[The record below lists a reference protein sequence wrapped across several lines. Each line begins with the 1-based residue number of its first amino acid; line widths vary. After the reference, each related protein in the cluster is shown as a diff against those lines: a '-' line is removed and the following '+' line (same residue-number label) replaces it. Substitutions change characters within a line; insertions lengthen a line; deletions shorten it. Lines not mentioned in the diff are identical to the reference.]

1 MQEAPPRKYYLSKTA
16 CLGILRRARERG
28 KELPPQLKAAL
39 MAQAGLIPLAAP
51 ASEPIAFAANQRD
64 EVRNLHDV
72 AGALGAQPGMKQQT
86 FIAQDCLTPWDT
98 QQARIFTPESKAPT
112 LASAD
117 GGGGRNPGGLLFT
130 AGLTGSLS
138 THVQLWEA
146 TDFSENMIRE
156 TRKRSFSG
164 RLHFS
169 VQDATNLP
177 YVDSSFDAVVIANAL
192 HIMPNPERALS
203 EIRRVLKPGGL
214 LYAPTFVHG
223 KGAGFRLR
231 MRLLSLAG
239 FRVYSPWTAGAFVDY
254 ISGCGFEVTKTELLG
269 KSLAP
274 LCYLE
279 AKSTKNE
286 GDRHG

>member
-1 MQEAPPRKYYLSKTA
+1 MRKTDNKAFWQRIAKLYAPFMKGSDRLY
-16 CLGILRRARERG
+16 
-28 KELPPQLKAAL
+28 AAICDRIR
-39 MAQAGLIPLAAP
+39 AGLKRDMNILELA
-51 ASEPIAFAANQRD
+51 
-64 EVRNLHDV
+64 
-72 AGALGAQPGMKQQT
+72 
-86 FIAQDCLTPWDT
+86 C
-98 QQARIFTPESKAPT
+98 
-112 LASAD
+112 
-117 GGGGRNPGGLLFT
+117 
-130 AGLTGSLS
+130 GSGQLSLRLS

-156 TRKRSFSG
+156 AKKKSCSG

-177 YVDSSFDAVVIANAL
+177 YADSSFDAVVIANTL

-231 MRLLSLAG
+231 TRLLSLAG
-239 FRVYSPWTAGAFVDY
+239 FRVYSPWTAGEFADY
-254 ISGCGFEVTKTELLG
+254 ISGRGFEVTKTELLG

-279 AKSTKNE
+279 AKNTKSE

>member
-1 MQEAPPRKYYLSKTA
+1 MRKTDNKAFWQRIAKLYAPFMKGSDRLY
-16 CLGILRRARERG
+16 
-28 KELPPQLKAAL
+28 AAICDRIR
-39 MAQAGLIPLAAP
+39 AGLKRDMNILELA
-51 ASEPIAFAANQRD
+51 
-64 EVRNLHDV
+64 
-72 AGALGAQPGMKQQT
+72 
-86 FIAQDCLTPWDT
+86 C
-98 QQARIFTPESKAPT
+98 
-112 LASAD
+112 
-117 GGGGRNPGGLLFT
+117 
-130 AGLTGSLS
+130 GSGQLSLRLS

-156 TRKRSFSG
+156 ARKRSFSG

>member
-1 MQEAPPRKYYLSKTA
+1 MRKTDNKAFWQRIAKLYAPFMKGSDRLY
-16 CLGILRRARERG
+16 
-28 KELPPQLKAAL
+28 AAICDRIR
-39 MAQAGLIPLAAP
+39 AGLKRDMNILELA
-51 ASEPIAFAANQRD
+51 
-64 EVRNLHDV
+64 
-72 AGALGAQPGMKQQT
+72 
-86 FIAQDCLTPWDT
+86 C
-98 QQARIFTPESKAPT
+98 
-112 LASAD
+112 
-117 GGGGRNPGGLLFT
+117 
-130 AGLTGSLS
+130 GSGQLSLRLS

-156 TRKRSFSG
+156 AKKKSCSG

-177 YVDSSFDAVVIANAL
+177 YADSSFDAVVIANAL

-231 MRLLSLAG
+231 TRLLSLAG
-239 FRVYSPWTAGAFVDY
+239 LRVYSPWTAGEFADY
-254 ISGCGFEVTKTELLG
+254 ISGRGFEVTKTELLG

-279 AKSTKNE
+279 AKNTKSE

>member
-1 MQEAPPRKYYLSKTA
+1 MRKTDNKAFWQRMAKLYAPFMKGSDRLY
-16 CLGILRRARERG
+16 
-28 KELPPQLKAAL
+28 AAICDRIR
-39 MAQAGLIPLAAP
+39 AGLKRDMNILELA
-51 ASEPIAFAANQRD
+51 
-64 EVRNLHDV
+64 
-72 AGALGAQPGMKQQT
+72 
-86 FIAQDCLTPWDT
+86 C
-98 QQARIFTPESKAPT
+98 
-112 LASAD
+112 
-117 GGGGRNPGGLLFT
+117 
-130 AGLTGSLS
+130 GSGQLSLRLS

-156 TRKRSFSG
+156 ARKRFCSG

-286 GDRHG
+286 GERHG

>member
-1 MQEAPPRKYYLSKTA
+1 MRKTDNKAFWQRIAKLYAPFMKGSDRLY
-16 CLGILRRARERG
+16 
-28 KELPPQLKAAL
+28 AAICDRIR
-39 MAQAGLIPLAAP
+39 AGLKRDMNILELA
-51 ASEPIAFAANQRD
+51 
-64 EVRNLHDV
+64 
-72 AGALGAQPGMKQQT
+72 
-86 FIAQDCLTPWDT
+86 C
-98 QQARIFTPESKAPT
+98 
-112 LASAD
+112 
-117 GGGGRNPGGLLFT
+117 
-130 AGLTGSLS
+130 GSGQLSLRLS

-156 TRKRSFSG
+156 AKKKSCSG

-177 YVDSSFDAVVIANAL
+177 YADSSFDAVVIANAL

-231 MRLLSLAG
+231 TRLLSLAG
-239 FRVYSPWTAGAFVDY
+239 FRVYSPWTAGEFVDY
-254 ISGCGFEVTKTELLG
+254 ISGRGFEVTKTELLG

-279 AKSTKNE
+279 AKNTKSE

>member
-1 MQEAPPRKYYLSKTA
+1 MRKTDNKAFWQRIAKLYAPFMKGSDRLY
-16 CLGILRRARERG
+16 
-28 KELPPQLKAAL
+28 AAICDRIR
-39 MAQAGLIPLAAP
+39 AGLKRDMNILELA
-51 ASEPIAFAANQRD
+51 
-64 EVRNLHDV
+64 
-72 AGALGAQPGMKQQT
+72 
-86 FIAQDCLTPWDT
+86 C
-98 QQARIFTPESKAPT
+98 
-112 LASAD
+112 
-117 GGGGRNPGGLLFT
+117 
-130 AGLTGSLS
+130 GSGQLSLRLS

-156 TRKRSFSG
+156 AKKKSCSG

-177 YVDSSFDAVVIANAL
+177 YADSSFDAVVFANAL

-231 MRLLSLAG
+231 TRLLSLAG
-239 FRVYSPWTAGAFVDY
+239 FRVYSPWTAGEFADY
-254 ISGCGFEVTKTELLG
+254 ISGRGFEVTKTELLG

-279 AKSTKNE
+279 AKNTKSE

>member
-1 MQEAPPRKYYLSKTA
+1 MRKTDNKAFLQRIAKLYAPFMKGSDRLY
-16 CLGILRRARERG
+16 
-28 KELPPQLKAAL
+28 AAICDRIR
-39 MAQAGLIPLAAP
+39 AGLKRDMNILELA
-51 ASEPIAFAANQRD
+51 
-64 EVRNLHDV
+64 
-72 AGALGAQPGMKQQT
+72 
-86 FIAQDCLTPWDT
+86 C
-98 QQARIFTPESKAPT
+98 
-112 LASAD
+112 
-117 GGGGRNPGGLLFT
+117 
-130 AGLTGSLS
+130 GSGQLSLRLS

-156 TRKRSFSG
+156 AKKKSCSG

-177 YVDSSFDAVVIANAL
+177 YADSSFDAVVIANAL

-231 MRLLSLAG
+231 TRLLSLAG
-239 FRVYSPWTAGAFVDY
+239 FRVYSPWTAGEFADY
-254 ISGCGFEVTKTELLG
+254 ISGRGFEVTKTELLG

-279 AKSTKNE
+279 AKNTKSE

>member
-1 MQEAPPRKYYLSKTA
+1 MRKTDNKAFWQRIAKLYAPFMKGSDRLY
-16 CLGILRRARERG
+16 
-28 KELPPQLKAAL
+28 AAICDRIR
-39 MAQAGLIPLAAP
+39 AGLKRDMNILELA
-51 ASEPIAFAANQRD
+51 
-64 EVRNLHDV
+64 
-72 AGALGAQPGMKQQT
+72 
-86 FIAQDCLTPWDT
+86 C
-98 QQARIFTPESKAPT
+98 
-112 LASAD
+112 
-117 GGGGRNPGGLLFT
+117 GRGQLSLR
-130 AGLTGSLS
+130 LS

-156 TRKRSFSG
+156 AKKKSCSG

-177 YVDSSFDAVVIANAL
+177 YADSSFDAVVIANAL

-231 MRLLSLAG
+231 TRLLSLAG
-239 FRVYSPWTAGAFVDY
+239 FRVYSPWTAGEFADY
-254 ISGCGFEVTKTELLG
+254 ISGRGFEVTKTELLG

-279 AKSTKNE
+279 AKNTKSE

>member
-1 MQEAPPRKYYLSKTA
+1 MRKTDNKAFWQRIAKLYAPFMKGSDRLY
-16 CLGILRRARERG
+16 
-28 KELPPQLKAAL
+28 AAICDRIR
-39 MAQAGLIPLAAP
+39 AGLKRDMNILELA
-51 ASEPIAFAANQRD
+51 
-64 EVRNLHDV
+64 
-72 AGALGAQPGMKQQT
+72 
-86 FIAQDCLTPWDT
+86 C
-98 QQARIFTPESKAPT
+98 
-112 LASAD
+112 
-117 GGGGRNPGGLLFT
+117 
-130 AGLTGSLS
+130 GSGQLSLRLS

-156 TRKRSFSG
+156 AKEKSCSG

-177 YVDSSFDAVVIANAL
+177 YADSSFDAVVIANAL

-231 MRLLSLAG
+231 TRLLSLAG
-239 FRVYSPWTAGAFVDY
+239 FRVYSPWTAGEFADY
-254 ISGCGFEVTKTELLG
+254 ISGRGFEVTKTELLG

-279 AKSTKNE
+279 AKNTKSE

>member
-1 MQEAPPRKYYLSKTA
+1 MRKTDNKAFWQRIAKLYAPFMKGSDRLY
-16 CLGILRRARERG
+16 
-28 KELPPQLKAAL
+28 AAICDRIR
-39 MAQAGLIPLAAP
+39 AGLKRDMNILELA
-51 ASEPIAFAANQRD
+51 
-64 EVRNLHDV
+64 
-72 AGALGAQPGMKQQT
+72 
-86 FIAQDCLTPWDT
+86 C
-98 QQARIFTPESKAPT
+98 
-112 LASAD
+112 
-117 GGGGRNPGGLLFT
+117 
-130 AGLTGSLS
+130 GSGQLS
-138 THVQLWEA
+138 LRLPTHVQLWEA

-156 TRKRSFSG
+156 AKKKSCSG

-177 YVDSSFDAVVIANAL
+177 YADSSFDAVVIANAL

-231 MRLLSLAG
+231 TRLLSLAG
-239 FRVYSPWTAGAFVDY
+239 FRVYSPWTAGEFADY
-254 ISGCGFEVTKTELLG
+254 ISGRGFEVTKTELLG

-279 AKSTKNE
+279 TKNTKSE

>member
-1 MQEAPPRKYYLSKTA
+1 MRKTDNKAFWQRIAKLYAPFMKGSDRLY
-16 CLGILRRARERG
+16 
-28 KELPPQLKAAL
+28 AAICDRIR
-39 MAQAGLIPLAAP
+39 AGLKRDMNILELA
-51 ASEPIAFAANQRD
+51 
-64 EVRNLHDV
+64 
-72 AGALGAQPGMKQQT
+72 
-86 FIAQDCLTPWDT
+86 C
-98 QQARIFTPESKAPT
+98 
-112 LASAD
+112 
-117 GGGGRNPGGLLFT
+117 
-130 AGLTGSLS
+130 GSGQLSLRLS

-156 TRKRSFSG
+156 AKKKSCSG

-177 YVDSSFDAVVIANAL
+177 YADSSFDAVVIANAL

-214 LYAPTFVHG
+214 LYAHTFVHG

-231 MRLLSLAG
+231 TRLLSLAG
-239 FRVYSPWTAGAFVDY
+239 FRVYSPWTAGEFADY
-254 ISGCGFEVTKTELLG
+254 ISGRGFEVTKTELLG

-279 AKSTKNE
+279 AKNTKSE

>member
-1 MQEAPPRKYYLSKTA
+1 MRKTDNKAFWQRIAKLYAPFMKGSDRLY
-16 CLGILRRARERG
+16 
-28 KELPPQLKAAL
+28 AAICDRIR
-39 MAQAGLIPLAAP
+39 AGLKRDMNILELA
-51 ASEPIAFAANQRD
+51 
-64 EVRNLHDV
+64 
-72 AGALGAQPGMKQQT
+72 
-86 FIAQDCLTPWDT
+86 C
-98 QQARIFTPESKAPT
+98 
-112 LASAD
+112 
-117 GGGGRNPGGLLFT
+117 
-130 AGLTGSLS
+130 GSGQLSLRLS

-156 TRKRSFSG
+156 AKKKSCSG

-177 YVDSSFDAVVIANAL
+177 YADSSFDAVVIANAL

-223 KGAGFRLR
+223 KGAGFRPR
-231 MRLLSLAG
+231 TRLLSLAG
-239 FRVYSPWTAGAFVDY
+239 FRVYSPWTAGEFADY
-254 ISGCGFEVTKTELLG
+254 ISGRGFEVTKTELLG

-279 AKSTKNE
+279 AKNTKSE

>member
-1 MQEAPPRKYYLSKTA
+1 MRKTDNKAFWQRIAKLYAPFMKGDDRLY
-16 CLGILRRARERG
+16 
-28 KELPPQLKAAL
+28 AAICDRIR
-39 MAQAGLIPLAAP
+39 AGLNRDMNILELA
-51 ASEPIAFAANQRD
+51 
-64 EVRNLHDV
+64 
-72 AGALGAQPGMKQQT
+72 
-86 FIAQDCLTPWDT
+86 C
-98 QQARIFTPESKAPT
+98 
-112 LASAD
+112 
-117 GGGGRNPGGLLFT
+117 
-130 AGLTGSLS
+130 GSGQLSFRLS
-138 THVQLWEA
+138 TRVRLWEA

-156 TRKRSFSG
+156 AKKKSCSG

-177 YVDSSFDAVVIANAL
+177 YADSSFDAVVIANAL

-231 MRLLSLAG
+231 TRLLSLAG
-239 FRVYSPWTAGAFVDY
+239 FRVYSPWTAGEFVDY
-254 ISGCGFEVTKTELLG
+254 ISGRGFEVTKTELLG

-279 AKSTKNE
+279 AKNTKSE

>member
-1 MQEAPPRKYYLSKTA
+1 MRKTDNKAFWQRMAKLYAPFMKGSDRLY
-16 CLGILRRARERG
+16 
-28 KELPPQLKAAL
+28 AAICDRIR
-39 MAQAGLIPLAAP
+39 AGLKRDMNILELA
-51 ASEPIAFAANQRD
+51 
-64 EVRNLHDV
+64 
-72 AGALGAQPGMKQQT
+72 
-86 FIAQDCLTPWDT
+86 C
-98 QQARIFTPESKAPT
+98 
-112 LASAD
+112 
-117 GGGGRNPGGLLFT
+117 
-130 AGLTGSLS
+130 GSGQLSLRLS

-156 TRKRSFSG
+156 ARKRFCSG

-192 HIMPNPERALS
+192 HIMPNPKRALS

-286 GDRHG
+286 GERHG

>member
-1 MQEAPPRKYYLSKTA
+1 MRKTDNKAFWQRIAKLYAPFMKGSDRLY
-16 CLGILRRARERG
+16 
-28 KELPPQLKAAL
+28 AAICDRIR
-39 MAQAGLIPLAAP
+39 AGLKRDMNILELA
-51 ASEPIAFAANQRD
+51 
-64 EVRNLHDV
+64 
-72 AGALGAQPGMKQQT
+72 
-86 FIAQDCLTPWDT
+86 C
-98 QQARIFTPESKAPT
+98 
-112 LASAD
+112 
-117 GGGGRNPGGLLFT
+117 
-130 AGLTGSLS
+130 GSGQLSLRLS
-138 THVQLWEA
+138 THVQVWEA

-156 TRKRSFSG
+156 AKKKSCSG

-177 YVDSSFDAVVIANAL
+177 YADSSFDAVVIANAL

-231 MRLLSLAG
+231 TRLLSLAG
-239 FRVYSPWTAGAFVDY
+239 FRVYSPWTAGEFADY
-254 ISGCGFEVTKTELLG
+254 ISGRGFEVTKTELLG

-279 AKSTKNE
+279 AKNTKSE

>member
-1 MQEAPPRKYYLSKTA
+1 MRKTDNKAFWQRMAKLYAPFMKGSDRLY
-16 CLGILRRARERG
+16 
-28 KELPPQLKAAL
+28 AAICDRIR
-39 MAQAGLIPLAAP
+39 AGLKRDMNILELA
-51 ASEPIAFAANQRD
+51 
-64 EVRNLHDV
+64 
-72 AGALGAQPGMKQQT
+72 
-86 FIAQDCLTPWDT
+86 C
-98 QQARIFTPESKAPT
+98 
-112 LASAD
+112 
-117 GGGGRNPGGLLFT
+117 
-130 AGLTGSLS
+130 GSGQLSLRLS

-156 TRKRSFSG
+156 ARKRFCSG

-203 EIRRVLKPGGL
+203 EIRRVLKLGGL

-286 GDRHG
+286 GERHG

>member
-1 MQEAPPRKYYLSKTA
+1 MRKTDNKAFWQRMAKLYAPFMKGSDRLY
-16 CLGILRRARERG
+16 
-28 KELPPQLKAAL
+28 AAICDRIR
-39 MAQAGLIPLAAP
+39 AGLKRDMNILELA
-51 ASEPIAFAANQRD
+51 
-64 EVRNLHDV
+64 
-72 AGALGAQPGMKQQT
+72 
-86 FIAQDCLTPWDT
+86 C
-98 QQARIFTPESKAPT
+98 
-112 LASAD
+112 
-117 GGGGRNPGGLLFT
+117 
-130 AGLTGSLS
+130 GSGQLSLRLS

-156 TRKRSFSG
+156 ARKRFCSG

-279 AKSTKNE
+279 AKNTKSE

>member
-1 MQEAPPRKYYLSKTA
+1 MRKTDNKAFWQRMAKLYAPFMKGSDRLY
-16 CLGILRRARERG
+16 
-28 KELPPQLKAAL
+28 AAICDRIR
-39 MAQAGLIPLAAP
+39 AGLKRDMNILELA
-51 ASEPIAFAANQRD
+51 
-64 EVRNLHDV
+64 
-72 AGALGAQPGMKQQT
+72 
-86 FIAQDCLTPWDT
+86 C
-98 QQARIFTPESKAPT
+98 
-112 LASAD
+112 
-117 GGGGRNPGGLLFT
+117 
-130 AGLTGSLS
+130 GSGQLSLRLS

-156 TRKRSFSG
+156 AKKKSCSG

-177 YVDSSFDAVVIANAL
+177 YADSSFDAVVIANAL

-214 LYAPTFVHG
+214 WYAPTDVHG
-223 KGAGFRLR
+223 TAAGVRR
-231 MRLLSLAG
+231 RTRLLSLAG
-239 FRVYSPWTAGAFVDY
+239 FRVYSPWTAGEFADY
-254 ISGCGFEVTKTELLG
+254 ISGRGFEVTKTELLG

-279 AKSTKNE
+279 AKNTKSE